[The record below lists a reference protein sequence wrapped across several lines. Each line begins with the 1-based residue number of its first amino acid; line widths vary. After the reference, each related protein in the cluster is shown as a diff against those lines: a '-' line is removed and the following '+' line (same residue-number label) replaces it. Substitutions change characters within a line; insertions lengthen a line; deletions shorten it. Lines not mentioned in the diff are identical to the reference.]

1 MNRLT
6 RFTLSACMA
15 VAAANVAIFPAMA
28 LAGDDE
34 HDARRYAVTI
44 TNLTRGQ
51 VLAPPVVIAHNRKF
65 TLFTPGEPARPE
77 LTRLAED
84 GMTQPLVDL
93 LATEQGVYQTQVGGA
108 IPPGESTTVE
118 IEVSGPFRL
127 LTAAGMLATTNDGF
141 FAIENIKVSE
151 KGSMEVDADAYDA
164 GSEANTESCAF
175 IPGPPCGHPG
185 VRDTV
190 GAEGY
195 VHIHA
200 GIHGIGDLTPA
211 MHDWRNPVAHVTI
224 HRIQ

>member
-1 MNRLT
+1 MRTQL
-6 RFTLSACMA
+6 LSSL
-15 VAAANVAIFPAMA
+15 AAGLILMTGALPTAPAFA
-28 LAGDDE
+28 DD
-34 HDARRYAVTI
+34 DDVRRYAVTV

-51 VLAPPVVIAHNRKF
+51 ILTPPVVISHNQDFALF
-65 TLFTPGEPARPE
+65 TLGTAAGSE
-77 LTRLAED
+77 LSALAED
-84 GMTQPLVDL
+84 GMTGPLLGL
-93 LATEQGVYQTQVGGA
+93 LSSLRTVHESVVAAGPVL
-108 IPPGESTTVE
+108 PGHSVTMD
-118 IEVSGPFRL
+118 ISVSGQFNEISV
-127 LTAAGMLATTNDGF
+127 AGMLASTNDGF
-141 FAIENIKVSE
+141 FAVNGVSAP
-151 KGSMEVDADAYDA
+151 KRGSATVEAETYDA